1 MMFRHLVQFQMAV
14 ETMTLVR
21 IHLNDS
27 DFSSFTAGPGL
38 NWKSTER
45 CTKLAVTLK
54 GEQMVTQNSK

>member
-1 MMFRHLVQFQMAV
+1 MFRHLVQFQMVV
-14 ETMTLVR
+14 ETMTLVH
-21 IHLNDS
+21 IHS

-45 CTKLAVTLK
+45 CIKLAVTLK